1 MELTRALILDIE
13 LYLRNN
19 YEEEIVYAIRNCSY
33 EECSSSSS
41 EVEECSDFG
50 INLDRINTFIDETW
64 QETVL
69 RLIDEKEL
77 KDSYVYKKASI
88 SKQTFSKIR
97 SNVNYQ
103 PNKDTA
109 IQICIGL
116 ELNLDNSLD
125 LMSKAG
131 FTLSK
136 SIKRDVVIKYFL
148 EHEIY
153 DIDVINEYFHKMN
166 YKLFPIN

>member
-1 MELTRALILDIE
+1 MELTKTLILDIE
-13 LYLRNN
+13 LYLKKN
-19 YEEEIVYAIRNCSY
+19 YEEEIVYAIRDCSY
-33 EECSSSSS
+33 NDCRSNTSAEAECLNLNIS
-41 EVEECSDFG
+41 
-50 INLDRINTFIDETW
+50 LDRINTFIDETW

-109 IQICIGL
+109 IQICFGL

-125 LMSKAG
+125 LLSKAG

-153 DIDVINEYFHKMN
+153 DIDVINEYFYKMN

>member
-13 LYLRNN
+13 VYVRNN
-19 YEEEIVYAIRNCSY
+19 YQEEIELSIRDFSYNNCASNNQTY
-33 EECSSSSS
+33 KRELKA
-41 EVEECSDFG
+41 DFN
-50 INLDRINTFIDETW
+50 IERINTFLDETW

-77 KDSYVYKKASI
+77 KDSFVYKKASI

-109 IQICIGL
+109 IQICFGL
-116 ELNLDNSLD
+116 ELNLDNSID
-125 LMSKAG
+125 LLSKAG
-131 FTLSK
+131 YTLSK

-148 EHEIY
+148 ENEIY
-153 DIDVINEYFHKMN
+153 NIDVINAYFLEMG

>member
-13 LYLRNN
+13 LYIRNN
-19 YEEEIVYAIRNCSY
+19 YEEEIVYALRNCSY
-33 EECSSSSS
+33 EKCLSSSK
-41 EVEECSDFG
+41 EVDECMNLNIS
-50 INLDRINTFIDETW
+50 LDRINTFIDETW

-109 IQICIGL
+109 IQICFGL

-125 LMSKAG
+125 LISKAG

-148 EHEIY
+148 EHKIY